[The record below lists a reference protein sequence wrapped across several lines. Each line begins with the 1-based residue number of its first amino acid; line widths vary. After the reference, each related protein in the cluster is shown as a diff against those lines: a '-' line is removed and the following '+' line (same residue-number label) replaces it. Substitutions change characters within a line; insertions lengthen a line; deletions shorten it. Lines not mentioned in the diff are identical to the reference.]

1 MGKTHE
7 ALERAEKEHHKR
19 LITIPTDSRKKLV
32 VKEPKKY
39 PIQTSREQFHEIKG
53 KLITCFPEKS
63 IKTILMVGVAEGSG
77 TSSTAIG
84 FATTLARDCRLKVL
98 LIDANLRSPSLH
110 EFFKIEYNIGLSNI
124 LTERIDETQLFTRV
138 GHGNLHIIPCGK
150 NCKGPLSIF
159 ESDRFE
165 KKLKMMSEEFDC
177 VILDAPPVNNSVET
191 KVMSKKVDGVI
202 LVVESGRTRRPTA
215 IKAKKELEQAGAKI
229 IGVILNRRKYYIPEW
244 IYKRL

>member
-7 ALERAEKEHHKR
+7 ALERAEKEYSKK
-19 LITIPTDSRKKLV
+19 LIKMPTDSQKKLV
-32 VKEPKKY
+32 VKEPKRF
-39 PIQTSREQFHEIKG
+39 PIQTPLDQYHEIKG
-53 KLITCFPEKS
+53 KLITCFSERS
-63 IKTILMVGVAEGSG
+63 IKTILIVGVDEGSG

-110 EFFKIEYNIGLSNI
+110 EFFKIERNIGLSNI
-124 LTERIDETQLFTRV
+124 LTEKIDETKLFIKA
-138 GHGNLHIIPCGK
+138 GHGDLYIIPCGK

-159 ESDRFE
+159 ESEHFE

-177 VILDAPPVNNSVET
+177 VILDAPPVNSSIET
-191 KVMSKKVDGVI
+191 KVMSKKVEGVI
-202 LVVESGRTRRPTA
+202 LVVESGRTRSPVA
-215 IKAKKELEQAGAKI
+215 IKAKKELEEAGANI
-229 IGVILNRRKYYIPEW
+229 LGVILNRRRQYIPEW

>member
-7 ALERAEKEHHKR
+7 ALERAEKEYRKK
-19 LITIPTDSRKKLV
+19 IIKMPTDSQKGLIVEGSKRL
-32 VKEPKKY
+32 
-39 PIQTSREQFHEIKG
+39 PIQTSSDQYHKVKG
-53 KLITCFPEKS
+53 NLITCFPEGS
-63 IKTILMVGVAEGSG
+63 IKTILMVGTAEGNG

-110 EFFKIEYNIGLSNI
+110 EFFKIERNLGLSNI
-124 LTERIDETQLFTRV
+124 LAEKIEDKDLFKRV
-138 GHGNLHIIPCGK
+138 GHGNLYIIPCGK
-150 NCKGPLSIF
+150 NCAGPLSIF

-165 KKLKMMSEEFDC
+165 EKLKMMSESFDC
-177 VILDAPPVNNSVET
+177 VILDAPPVNKSVET

-202 LVVESGRTRRPTA
+202 LVIESGRTRRPVA
-215 IKAKKELEQAGAKI
+215 INAKKELEEAGANI
-229 IGVILNRRKYYIPEW
+229 IGVILNRRKHYIPEW